1 MTGGSDFPPGPFAP
15 MLAIQAMVTRKG
27 WNGEVWGASQAIT
40 VAEALKVM
48 TVNGAYASFEEGTK
62 GSIMPGHWADMVL
75 LDRDPAAVDPETI
88 KDIRVVR
95 TITGGVDRYRA

>member
-1 MTGGSDFPPGPFAP
+1 MTVITFS
-15 MLAIQAMVTRKG
+15 
-27 WNGEVWGASQAIT
+27 ASQAIT

-62 GSIMPGHWADMVL
+62 GSITPGKWADMVL
-75 LDRDPAAVDPETI
+75 LDRDPATADPETI

-95 TITGGVDRYRA
+95 TITGGEDRYLA